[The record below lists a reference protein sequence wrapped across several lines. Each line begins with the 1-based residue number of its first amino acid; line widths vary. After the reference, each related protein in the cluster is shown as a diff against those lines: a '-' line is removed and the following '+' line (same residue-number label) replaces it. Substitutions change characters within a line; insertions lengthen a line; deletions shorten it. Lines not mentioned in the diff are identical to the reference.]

1 MKFCCLFFLFF
12 VLAGCGVQTSSS
24 QGEETQNKTASSSD
38 TNISTDMNISKDTN
52 ISDKNSSTPTI
63 TDPIFEK
70 ELAEYDKNACSSAY
84 ATATPLQDNNTN
96 DDRETNDERNGI
108 SLQSL
113 LNGEKEDTTVI
124 AFYKKLPVGTT
135 VGPIEYRENL
145 YGPNGAFL
153 LTYDKVWAKVSE
165 NTIYVQL
172 PKAANKLPSCYR
184 ATLNSETAS
193 SISFSK
199 VYR

>member
-1 MKFCCLFFLFF
+1 MKFCCLFSIFF

-24 QGEETQNKTASSSD
+24 QGEVIQNTTSSSSD
-38 TNISTDMNISKDTN
+38 TNVSTDAN
-52 ISDKNSSTPTI
+52 ISDNNSTQAI
-63 TDPIFEK
+63 TDPIFDK
-70 ELAEYDKNACSSAY
+70 ELAQYDENACSSAY
-84 ATATPLQDNNTN
+84 ATAVPLQDNNTN
-96 DDRETNDERNGI
+96 DDRETDDANNGI
-108 SLQSL
+108 SIQSL
-113 LNGEKEDTTVI
+113 LNGTKEETTVI

-135 VGPIEYRENL
+135 VGPLEYRENL

-153 LTYDKVWAKVSE
+153 LTYDKVWARVSE

-172 PKAANKLPSCYR
+172 PKGANSLPSCYR

-193 SISFSK
+193 SISFIK

>member
-1 MKFCCLFFLFF
+1 MKFCCLFSFLF
-12 VLAGCGVQTSSS
+12 VLAGCGVHTSSS
-24 QGEETQNKTASSSD
+24 QGDITHNTTASSSD
-38 TNISTDMNISKDTN
+38 TNVSSDAN
-52 ISDKNSSTPTI
+52 ISDSNSSTPTI

-70 ELAEYDKNACSSAY
+70 ELAKYDKNACSSAY
-84 ATATPLQDNNTN
+84 ATAVPLQDNNTN

-113 LNGEKEDTTVI
+113 LNGTKKETTVI
-124 AFYKKLPVGTT
+124 AFYKKLPVGIT

-172 PKAANKLPSCYR
+172 PKGTNKLPSCYR
-184 ATLNSETAS
+184 ATLNSETSS
-193 SISFSK
+193 SISFIK

>member
-1 MKFCCLFFLFF
+1 MRFLYL
-12 VLAGCGVQTSSS
+12 VLSLLVISGCGVSTSSS
-24 QGEETQNKTASSSD
+24 EGDVVQN
-38 TNISTDMNISKDTN
+38 STGLPSADTN
-52 ISDKNSSTPTI
+52 ISDGNSSTPTTPTT

-70 ELAEYDKNACSSAY
+70 ELAVYDKNACSSAY
-84 ATATPLQDNNTN
+84 ATAIPLQDNNTN

-145 YGPNGAFL
+145 YGPDGAFL
-153 LTYDKVWAKVSE
+153 LTYDNVWTKMSD

-172 PKAANKLPSCYR
+172 PKGTGKLPSCYR
-184 ATLNSETAS
+184 AKLDSEKGS
-193 SISFSK
+193 SISFTK